1 MSFTVRLAIV
11 GSMPDDVVEAT
22 KRPVGRRRNSDSG
35 TSPKMPRSSS
45 SSGGAGAGAGAGRVM
60 PSADELDFSK
70 RTLHTAFHPSEDTIA
85 VAATS
90 ALYIF
95 RA

>member
-1 MSFTVRLAIV
+1 
-11 GSMPDDVVEAT
+11 
-22 KRPVGRRRNSDSG
+22 
-35 TSPKMPRSSS
+35 MPRSSS
-45 SSGGAGAGAGAGRVM
+45 SSSAAAGSGSGSGARGAPA
-60 PSADELDFSK
+60 ADDLDFSK
-70 RTLHTAFHPSEDTIA
+70 RTLHTAFHPTEDTIA

>member
-1 MSFTVRLAIV
+1 
-11 GSMPDDVVEAT
+11 MPDDVVEAT

-45 SSGGAGAGAGAGRVM
+45 SGGGGGGASAGAGRVT